1 MPRLV
6 VLAQL
11 DQLRRIREFAE
22 TELASAG
29 FEAEAHALVLALDEA
44 ATNTIVHGYADKP
57 GDIELTIE
65 FEGDEVVATLLDDAP
80 THNPLNAPEPDLSL
94 PLEERPIG
102 GLGVY
107 LVKTLTDHQEHRSRG
122 ECGNVLILRKRR
134 MGQTREP

>member
-6 VLAQL
+6 VPAHL
-11 DQLRRIREFAE
+11 DQLATLREFAE
-22 TELASAG
+22 TELAAAG

-44 ATNTIVHGYADKP
+44 ATNAIVHGYADQP
-57 GDIELTIE
+57 GDIELRIE

-94 PLEERPIG
+94 PLEQRPIG

-122 ECGNVLILRKRR
+122 ESGNALTLRKRR
-134 MGQTREP
+134 MSQTRNP